1 MSQPKREEDSADDQ
15 RIRDNVVPLQRLAK
29 HQVGNYCKDDQC
41 DALLHDLQLCNGERL
56 RPQPVCRH
64 LKDVLKKR
72 DRPANQDHLDQGF
85 ALVLQVPVPGD
96 GHEYVRDHQ

>member
-1 MSQPKREEDSADDQ
+1 
-15 RIRDNVVPLQRLAK
+15 
-29 HQVGNYCKDDQC
+29 
-41 DALLHDLQLCNGERL
+41 L